1 MEVSGARQCE
11 VCQRATAN
19 HPLARLCVR
28 CRKIVDRIEPRH
40 VKHDVNAR
48 IRALSKAWD
57 GEGFRCYYT
66 GVRLV
71 EDNQYDPRY
80 LTLDHR
86 VPGREDDIVVAALLI
101 NQMKS
106 KLTEDEFKLIIAQ
119 LKNRFNGGTFD
130 ESVFKLSR
138 WKER

>member
-1 MEVSGARQCE
+1 MSAARQCE
-11 VCQRATAN
+11 VCHRAVPN

-28 CRKIVDRIEPRH
+28 CRKIVNRAEPPR

-48 IRALSKAWD
+48 IRALSKGWD

-71 EDNQYDPRY
+71 EDNQYAPRH

-86 VPGREDDIVVAALLI
+86 IPGREDDIVVASLLI

-106 KLTEDEFKLIIAQ
+106 KLTEDEFKAIIAQ
-119 LKNRFNGGTFD
+119 LMSRFNGGTFD
-130 ESVFKLSR
+130 ESVFKLSQ
-138 WKER
+138 WNER